1 MPLTISSDAILEYN
15 KLSSDNVQL
24 LLLAIEYPNEDI
36 IRICLN
42 NASVTWPDGGDV
54 YLPAIFTLSG
64 LSESTDADIPGVK
77 LQFVDLSRSLI
88 PLLDAND
95 GGVGAVVT
103 LYVVNSN
110 HLDNATPELKHEF
123 SILDASVTENYAIT
137 FTLGAEN
144 LLKRICPTHRY
155 LKNRCRFVFEDDN
168 CNYTGEE
175 TECDKTFS
183 NCEERENTARF
194 GGFPNIGRSGFLR

>member
-15 KLSSDNVQL
+15 KLASDNVQL
-24 LLLAIEYPNEDI
+24 LLLTIEYPDEDVV
-36 IRICLN
+36 RICLN
-42 NASVTWPDGGDV
+42 NASVTWDGDV
-54 YLPAIFTLSG
+54 YLPAIFSLSG
-64 LSESTDADIPGVK
+64 LSESKDAEIPGVK
-77 LQFVDLSRSLI
+77 LQFIDLSRSLI
-88 PLLDAND
+88 HLLDAYD

-110 HLDNATPELKHEF
+110 YLDNVTPELTHEF

-155 LKNRCRFVFEDDN
+155 LKNRCRFVFED
-168 CNYTGEE
+168 
-175 TECDKTFS
+175 S
-183 NCEERENTARF
+183 NCGYDAGIETDCEKTYSECEDRDNTANF
-194 GGFPNIGRSGFLR
+194 GGFPNIGSSGFLR